1 MHVIDNIKTIHD
13 GWGRF
18 HLVMIKSPDGSEH
31 PRQVEDH
38 GDATCVLPYDPER
51 QVVTLV
57 RQPRA
62 GPLFVGADALLL
74 EAPAGVTDGEDPA
87 DAARREAMEETGLRL
102 SDLEPAG
109 ALWTMPGCAT
119 EKMYLYLAAYG
130 AADRVGA
137 GGGAEDEHEEIEV
150 VEMPAAEAVR
160 QAASGE
166 ICDMKTVFLLQ
177 ALRLRRPEV
186 F

>member
-1 MHVIDNIKTIHD
+1 
-13 GWGRF
+13 
-18 HLVMIKSPDGSEH
+18 
-31 PRQVEDH
+31 
-38 GDATCVLPYDPER
+38 
-51 QVVTLV
+51 
-57 RQPRA
+57 
-62 GPLFVGADALLL
+62 
-74 EAPAGVTDGEDPA
+74 
-87 DAARREAMEETGLRL
+87 
-102 SDLEPAG
+102 
-109 ALWTMPGCAT
+109 
-119 EKMYLYLAAYG
+119 
-130 AADRVGA
+130 VGA

>member
-1 MHVIDNIKTIHD
+1 MEDPSGELHRATAVD
-13 GWGRF
+13 GGVLGHARVRERSVDGVAGGFGRK
-18 HLVMIKSPDGSEH
+18 VS
-31 PRQVEDH
+31 
-38 GDATCVLPYDPER
+38 DAKDAYDP
-51 QVVTLV
+51 L
-57 RQPRA
+57 PRCGA
-62 GPLFVGADALLL
+62 RFGRDEPEFVFAHG
-74 EAPAGVTDGEDPA
+74 GQ
-87 DAARREAMEETGLRL
+87 REAMEETGLRL

-119 EKMYLYLAAYG
+119 EKMHLYLAPYG
-130 AADRVGA
+130 AADKVGA

-160 QAASGE
+160 QATSGE

-177 ALRLRRPEV
+177 ALRLRRPEL